1 MFEQQ
6 HFVDLQ
12 EDESFGD
19 PKSWLSGEDQSSPL
33 PQRTMSSLSNGNVNN
48 GNVDR
53 VLYKNLVEM
62 VPLIES
68 LMDRRANTSFT
79 RRSSLVYTK
88 TPSREPFSKKESKGR
103 KAAQSI
109 PIRKQRD
116 IEDKD
121 PSKNTSP
128 DDFSLFSSKTL
139 ALEKDREDLIVLQKQ
154 VEDLQKKLLEK
165 DELLKA
171 EVSSKNLMIE
181 AHAKIEEQ
189 RRLIAEKDSLVKSAH
204 SQLSD
209 AKIKLADKQAAL
221 EKLRWEAMTSNQK
234 VEKIQ
239 EELDSMQ
246 GEISSFMLLFEG
258 LTTNDSSAYAEDY
271 DINPYHLD
279 PLPPI
284 DQMDDME
291 MQKMEEAREAYIA
304 AVHAAKENQD
314 EESLAAA
321 AEARFRLQSFV
332 FKTNNQNADISRDRP
347 SFLSS

>member
-12 EDESFGD
+12 EAGSFGD

-33 PQRTMSSLSNGNVNN
+33 PQRTMSSLSNGNGNN

-79 RRSSLVYTK
+79 RRASLVYTK
-88 TPSREPFSKKESKGR
+88 TPSREPSKKESKGR

-109 PIRKQRD
+109 PTRKQRD
-116 IEDKD
+116 TEDKD

-128 DDFSLFSSKTL
+128 DGFSLFSSKAL
-139 ALEKDREDLIVLQKQ
+139 ALEKDSEDLIVLQKQ

-165 DELLKA
+165 DELLKS
-171 EVSSKNLMIE
+171 EVSSKNQMTE

-189 RRLIAEKDSLVKSAH
+189 RRLIAEKDSLIKSAH

-221 EKLRWEAMTSNQK
+221 EKLQWQAMTSNQK
-234 VEKIQ
+234 VEKLQ
-239 EELDSMQ
+239 EELDSKE
-246 GEISSFMLLFEG
+246 GEVSSFMLLFEG

-271 DINPYHLD
+271 DISPYYLD

-284 DQMDDME
+284 DDMDDME

-304 AVHAAKENQD
+304 TVHAAKENQD

-332 FKTNNQNADISRDRP
+332 FKTNNQNADRSKGRP